1 MKLHESTGKKMI
13 KVKNGEKV
21 PHIEIT
27 EVVLGHWNIVS
38 NDYQHKFCMHLFLI
52 NHLVFC

>member
-27 EVVLGHWNIVS
+27 EVVLGHCNIAS